1 MRQPGKCET
10 ENLVRH
16 KRSKHG
22 PLVRLE
28 INNALD
34 NSRRFVRSLAV
45 GYGHFLYRG
54 RTHPHPS
61 ARSFGRPGNQPGHGP
76 KTGGLTGR
84 REAMKPIFLV
94 GSLLI
99 VLGGLALAYQ
109 GFNYTHQEKVLDVGP
124 IHATKEEHEHVSIP
138 PILGGL
144 ALVGGIVMVVAAGRK
159 NS

>member
-1 MRQPGKCET
+1 
-10 ENLVRH
+10 
-16 KRSKHG
+16 
-22 PLVRLE
+22 
-28 INNALD
+28 
-34 NSRRFVRSLAV
+34 
-45 GYGHFLYRG
+45 
-54 RTHPHPS
+54 
-61 ARSFGRPGNQPGHGP
+61 
-76 KTGGLTGR
+76 
-84 REAMKPIFLV
+84 MKPIFLV
-94 GSLLI
+94 GILLI